1 MSQSSDDPQTVKT
14 GFHILVGAL
23 AFQVSPFHSQDHRL
37 SSVLIT
43 SQVFLFMSFV
53 GVTIVFDRRSRRGLG
68 AKRQPIQPLFICF
81 YITAALVI
89 LRSIYRLIGESIF
102 RGVHMNHDSRDDQ
115 NLRPSS
121 SLQQEQMDIPS
132 SMSGFSLSLMHS
144 RLL

>member
-1 MSQSSDDPQTVKT
+1 
-14 GFHILVGAL
+14 
-23 AFQVSPFHSQDHRL
+23 
-37 SSVLIT
+37 
-43 SQVFLFMSFV
+43 MSFV

-68 AKRQPIQPLFICF
+68 AKRQPIQALFTCF
-81 YITAALVI
+81 YVTAALVI

-102 RGVHMNHDSRDDQ
+102 RGVHMNQDSRDDQ